1 MPCGARREKHSGQR
15 KRRQVWLGVTGSGV
29 RGRRLARGELQVCGP
44 LAVSASLQG
53 SGRGLAPNW
62 ATVTL
67 AVWGAESLCLR
78 GLTGLCFLLQDQPR
92 ASMGA

>member
-1 MPCGARREKHSGQR
+1 MAGGDWVGDEGQE
-15 KRRQVWLGVTGSGV
+15 TSP
-29 RGRRLARGELQVCGP
+29 GELQVCGR

-53 SGRGLAPNW
+53 PGRGLAPNW

-67 AVWGAESLCLR
+67 AVCGAESLSLR
-78 GLTGLCFLLQDQPR
+78 GLTGLCFLLQDQPG